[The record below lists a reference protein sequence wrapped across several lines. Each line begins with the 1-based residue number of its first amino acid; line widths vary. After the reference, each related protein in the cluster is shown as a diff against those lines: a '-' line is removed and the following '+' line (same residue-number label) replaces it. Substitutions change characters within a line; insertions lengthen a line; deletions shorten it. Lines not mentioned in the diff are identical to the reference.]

1 MTKILFPTD
10 FSTSASNAYLY
21 TLALAEKIN
30 AKVITLHVY
39 EKPYIPGI
47 EKVPMTA
54 QEIYESIKMETFEDY
69 KKNVEELRMMAE
81 NEGFSNLSM
90 EHMLKEG
97 STMSRICRIAKQED
111 VDFIVMGTKGSTGLK
126 EIFLGSVTAE
136 VMENAPCPV
145 LGVPE
150 EAELDDAID
159 NIAVTTDHG
168 EKDFLLFDA
177 ILKLSEI
184 FNAKLHCLHVDTG
197 NTESITGKMKKI
209 AERYSENDNFSTVNI
224 ENSDVE
230 NGLVLYAEEHN
241 IDLIAMRTEKRNFF
255 QELFHYSIAKRMSY
269 HTKIPILAV
278 PERIL

>member
-10 FSTSASNAYLY
+10 FSTSASNAYQY

-30 AKVITLHVY
+30 ARVITLHVY

-69 KKNVEELRMMAE
+69 KKNVEELRKSAE
-81 NEGFSNLSM
+81 NHGYSNVDMDHL
-90 EHMLKEG
+90 LKEG
-97 STMSRICRIAKQED
+97 STVSTICHMAKQED
-111 VDFIVMGTKGSTGLK
+111 VDFIVMGTKGATGLR

-159 NIAVTTDHG
+159 NIAVTTDHA
-168 EKDFLLFDA
+168 EKDYLLFDA
-177 ILKLSEI
+177 ILKLTEI
-184 FNAKLHCLHVDTG
+184 FKAKLYCLHVDTG
-197 NTESITGKMKKI
+197 NTESITGKMKAI
-209 AERYSENDNFSTVNI
+209 AEKYAENDDFSTVNI
-224 ENSDVE
+224 QNSDVE
-230 NGLVLYAEEHN
+230 KGLVQYAEEKH

-255 QELFHYSIAKRMSY
+255 QELFHYSMAKRMSY

>member
-10 FSTSASNAYLY
+10 FSAIASNAYNY
-21 TLALAEKIN
+21 TLELAEKIN

-69 KKNVEELRMMAE
+69 KKSVEELRKNAE
-81 NEGFSNLSM
+81 EAGFSNVNM

-97 STMSRICRIAKQED
+97 STVSTICRIAKEED
-111 VDFIVMGTKGSTGLK
+111 VDFIVMGTKGATGLR

-159 NIAVTTDHG
+159 NIAVTTDHA
-168 EKDFLLFDA
+168 EKDYLLFDA
-177 ILKLSEI
+177 ILKLAEI
-184 FNAKLHCLHVDTG
+184 FKAKLYCLHVDTG
-197 NTESITGKMKKI
+197 NTESITGKMKAI
-209 AERYSENDNFSTVNI
+209 AEKYADNENFSTVNI
-224 ENSDVE
+224 QNSDVE
-230 NGLVLYAEEHN
+230 KGLVLYAEENH